1 MKRFL
6 LFSAFSLA
14 TIGFLSGIHI
24 AVASDP
30 VSTPI
35 APSQLVTALHPVVVH
50 FPRMPISGY
59 NFTYTYNVNRSTTH
73 SQPEIGALRSLING
87 PTSSEVSGLNLQAIV
102 PATLGTCAGQ
112 PVPADA
118 VNAGK
123 FMYKRQIAG
132 TNVAYKIRFCQST
145 NSGGIGDDARLRS
158 AISETLWANIGYV
171 SGANNI
177 SQIDISYANGECI
190 TNGGNSPCWP

>member
-1 MKRFL
+1 MKHFL
-6 LFSAFSLA
+6 LSSAFSLA
-14 TIGFLSGIHI
+14 TIGFLGGIHT
-24 AVASDP
+24 AVAADP
-30 VSTPI
+30 VQPQVP
-35 APSQLVTALHPVVVH
+35 PSQLVKALSPVVVH

-73 SQPEIGALRSLING
+73 PQPEIGALRSLING
-87 PTSSEVSGLNLQAIV
+87 PTSAEVSGLNLQPIV
-102 PATLGTCAGQ
+102 PTNLGTCTGQ
-112 PVPADA
+112 PLPAGA

-132 TNVAYKIRFCQST
+132 TNVTYKVRFCQPT

-171 SGANNI
+171 SGVNNI